1 MSSPKP
7 EFYYLV
13 RELEDIKPMCR
24 ISEDY
29 KDWQAVYSYVLKN
42 WHRLEDIY
50 NKVGIK
56 SIVEI
61 LYDADIPHGFLAQAY
76 SNLTL
81 Y

>member
-29 KDWQAVYSYVLKN
+29 KNWKAVYRYVLKN
-42 WHRLEDIY
+42 WHKLEDIY
-50 NKVGIK
+50 NKKGIRP
-56 SIVEI
+56 VVDI
-61 LYDADIPHGFLAQAY
+61 LWDANLVCGYLYEAYD
-76 SNLTL
+76 NLTL